1 MFKYTEADLEAGRR
15 AFGGG
20 TVGAALPIMV
30 DHAKG
35 CMLYD
40 NTGKA
45 YIDCTAQAWSLSVG
59 HSHPKVTAAVT
70 EGLQNYSHLRTSFEN
85 VPKLLLSKKL
95 SELGPGNL
103 KLVSYTITGSEANE
117 GAVKLA
123 MRNRPGNTV
132 VSLMDG
138 YHGRSLASMNMSWPH
153 PNNRFTAWSGP
164 VVRVP
169 QAYCYRCPLKL
180 KYPDCQLACVDLAK
194 QIIQRGASESP
205 IAFIMEPIQGNG
217 GMVEFPKEYF
227 PAIRKMCDE
236 LGMLLI
242 FDEIQTGF
250 GRVGEWFAA
259 DLYQTVPDILVFGKG
274 LGGGFPLFG
283 NLFSRDIKSFEPGD
297 HSFTFAHFPPSMVA
311 ALTTIQVIEEEN
323 LLENA
328 RKMGKLITDHLKEMQ
343 KSYEIIGDIRGPGL
357 MIGIELVKNRTTK
370 EPAREEAHKFIAEG
384 LKRGVIFGEAKYRG
398 LGNVIK
404 IKPPLIVN
412 KDEVKQ
418 VLEVFEDIVKSLSN

>member
-40 NTGKA
+40 SKGKE

-70 EGLQNYSHLRTSFEN
+70 EGLKSYSHLRTSFEN

-194 QIIQRGASESP
+194 EIIQRGASEPP

-259 DLYQTVPDILVFGKG
+259 DLYKSVPDILVFGKG

-328 RKMGKLITDHLKEMQ
+328 RKMGALITDRLKEMQ
-343 KSYEIIGDIRGPGL
+343 KKYEIIGDIRGPGL

-404 IKPPLIVN
+404 IKPPLIIN

-418 VLEVFEDIVKSLSN
+418 VLEVFEDILKSLSN

>member
-194 QIIQRGASESP
+194 QIIQRGASELP

>member
-1 MFKYTEADLEAGRR
+1 MFKYTEADLEDGRR

-35 CMLYD
+35 CILYD

-70 EGLQNYSHLRTSFEN
+70 EGLKNYSHLRTSFEN

-194 QIIQRGASESP
+194 QLIQRGASEPADRPVLWSP
-205 IAFIMEPIQGNG
+205 FKAMGVWWNFQKNISQLSVRCVMT
-217 GMVEFPKEYF
+217 
-227 PAIRKMCDE
+227 
-236 LGMLLI
+236 LG
-242 FDEIQTGF
+242 
-250 GRVGEWFAA
+250 
-259 DLYQTVPDILVFGKG
+259 
-274 LGGGFPLFG
+274 
-283 NLFSRDIKSFEPGD
+283 
-297 HSFTFAHFPPSMVA
+297 
-311 ALTTIQVIEEEN
+311 
-323 LLENA
+323 
-328 RKMGKLITDHLKEMQ
+328 
-343 KSYEIIGDIRGPGL
+343 
-357 MIGIELVKNRTTK
+357 
-370 EPAREEAHKFIAEG
+370 
-384 LKRGVIFGEAKYRG
+384 
-398 LGNVIK
+398 
-404 IKPPLIVN
+404 
-412 KDEVKQ
+412 
-418 VLEVFEDIVKSLSN
+418 